1 MPTNRQASFGTIATA
16 FAQALSDVEDSLY
29 QTKNRSGQDPLNY
42 PIRLNNKIGALMGV
56 VAGADGRPTAQSY
69 AVFTELSQ
77 QLDREIARLKRV
89 MDTMLPRV
97 NAEITAAGLPK
108 IEPKAEEAAAPAG
121 PIADDELGS
130 G

>member
-1 MPTNRQASFGTIATA
+1 
-16 FAQALSDVEDSLY
+16 
-29 QTKNRSGQDPLNY
+29 
-42 PIRLNNKIGALMGV
+42 
-56 VAGADGRPTAQSY
+56 
-69 AVFTELSQ
+69 
-77 QLDREIARLKRV
+77 
-89 MDTMLPRV
+89 MLPRV